1 MPSVLDTKQHV
12 KSFIISEANGMQS
25 RSRVTVKQTGTAI
38 VSGTAMAK
46 VTTAGADI
54 GKWIPYNNA
63 GSGGAEI
70 AVGILYNYLPAKT
83 GDSPAVGFDKDCEV
97 NRFELT
103 GLDTAGEADL
113 LALGIKVRGA
123 SGALE
128 ISTPAL

>member
-1 MPSVLDTKQHV
+1 MPSVTDLKQHV

-25 RSRVTVKQTGTAI
+25 RSRVTVKQTGAAI
-38 VSGTAMAK
+38 ASGTLMAK
-46 VTTAGADI
+46 WTTAGADL

-63 GSGGAEI
+63 GSDGAG
-70 AVGILYNYLPAKT
+70 VCTGILYNHLNAAT
-83 GDSPAVGFDKDCEV
+83 GDVTAVVFDKDCEV

-123 SGALE
+123 AGALE
-128 ISTPAL
+128 IATPAL

>member
-12 KSFIISEANGMQS
+12 KSFIISESNGMQS
-25 RSRVTVKQTGTAI
+25 RSRVTVAQTGTAI
-38 VSGTAMAK
+38 ASGTVMGK
-46 VTTAGADI
+46 VTAS
-54 GKWIPYNNA
+54 GKYVPYSNA
-63 GSGGAEI
+63 ASNGSEVA
-70 AVGILYNYLPAKT
+70 AGILYNHLNAAT
-83 GDSPAVGFDKDCEV
+83 GDVKAVIFDKDCEV

-128 ISTPAL
+128 IATPAL

>member
-25 RSRVTVKQTGTAI
+25 RSRVTVKQTGAAI
-38 VSGTAMAK
+38 AGHRDGESHH
-46 VTTAGADI
+46 AGADI

-83 GDSPAVGFDKDCEV
+83 GDTPAVAFDKDREV

-113 LALGIKVRGA
+113 LALGHQGPRRDRRPGNRH
-123 SGALE
+123 SRL
-128 ISTPAL
+128 